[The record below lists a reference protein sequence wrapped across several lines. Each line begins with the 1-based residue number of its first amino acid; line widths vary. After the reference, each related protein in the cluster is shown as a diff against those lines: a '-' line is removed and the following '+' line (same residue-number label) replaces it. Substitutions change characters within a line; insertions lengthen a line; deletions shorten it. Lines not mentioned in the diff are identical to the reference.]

1 MPISQINKINQVEN
15 LPQKNIVE
23 SHPERESSMS
33 REMPK
38 VEFGRD
44 NLAEEPKPVIKPVT
58 TSSIKSSTGEEILV
72 DQKFR
77 RIEEILEEDLAEVYF
92 NLSPQKQQEF
102 KVKGEETTIKIINLL
117 SKPKVK
123 IKKIISL
130 VRDWLKII
138 PGINVFFL
146 EQVVKIK
153 ADKII
158 NETSK
163 RK

>member
-1 MPISQINKINQVEN
+1 MPISQMNKVNQ
-15 LPQKNIVE
+15 LE
-23 SHPERESSMS
+23 SHPQPEVKKAYPERQAPATL
-33 REMPK
+33 EMPP

-44 NLAEEPKPVIKPVT
+44 RPVDNFPVPIKSAPAKPVESV
-58 TSSIKSSTGEEILV
+58 SQVNLV
-72 DQKFR
+72 INEKFKK
-77 RIEEILEEDLAEVYF
+77 IEEILEEDLSEVYF

-102 KVKGEETTIKIINLL
+102 KIRGEETTIKILDL
-117 SKPKVK
+117 MSRPKIH
-123 IKKIISL
+123 IKKIIAL
-130 VRDWLKII
+130 IRDWLKVV

-163 RK
+163 KN